1 MGFFDRFNF
10 NKQVETK
17 TDIPGVTKVGDAYLV
32 DSFSFN
38 SNNTYFPTI
47 VENTYND
54 IVPFGKNNL
63 FPNDLIDL
71 FYSSPLHATITQF
84 KSKVMSGDGLDY
96 SKLTPVELLKAEAL
110 LGKTI
115 NKQISEMTLD
125 YQLLGAFALEVIWN
139 INFTAIAK
147 IKRIPTSQV
156 RMGKENEMG
165 IVEKYYISKDWSKS
179 ITNNTIREISTFD
192 PSNKKDQ
199 AQLLYV
205 KNPSVTG
212 RYYGMPQYTSG
223 LNYIAAN
230 AAISKYHLSVVENGF
245 NPGLAIK
252 FYKKPQ
258 SPEERSAIV
267 GGIHKEYGG
276 KSNAGKVM
284 ILFSDGK
291 DLAPDI
297 QPIEVSN
304 LDKQFTVLSE
314 DITNNV
320 IYSHQAVSPILYGIK
335 TSGQLGNTQEF
346 INAFTILDKVVIE
359 PERRILEDVLNQL
372 LDINGIV
379 NDITI
384 KPFVVFNQNTIQP

>member
-10 NKQVETK
+10 NKQIEKK

-38 SNNTYFPTI
+38 SNNTYFPQISETS
-47 VENTYND
+47 YND

-63 FPNDLIDL
+63 FPNELIDL
-71 FYSSPLHATITQF
+71 FYSSPLHSTITQF

-96 SKLTPVELLKAEAL
+96 SKLTPAELVKTEAL
-110 LGKTI
+110 FGKTI
-115 NKQISEMTLD
+115 NRQISEMTLD
-125 YQLLGAFALEVIWN
+125 YQLIGSLAIEVIWN

-147 IKRIPTSQV
+147 IRRIPTSQV
-156 RMGKENEMG
+156 RMGKENGSG
-165 IVEKYYISKDWSKS
+165 IVEKYYISKDWSKNINS
-179 ITNNTIREISTFD
+179 EIKEVSTFD
-192 PSNKKDQ
+192 PKNKKDQ
-199 AQLLYV
+199 VQLLYV

-267 GGIHKEYGG
+267 KGIHKEYGG

-291 DLAPDI
+291 DLSPDI

-320 IYSHQAVSPILYGIK
+320 IYSHNGVSPILYGVQTAGK
-335 TSGQLGNTQEF
+335 LGTTQEF

-372 LDINGIV
+372 LDINGVV
-379 NDITI
+379 NDISI
-384 KPFVVFNQNTIQP
+384 KPFVVFNQNPIQP